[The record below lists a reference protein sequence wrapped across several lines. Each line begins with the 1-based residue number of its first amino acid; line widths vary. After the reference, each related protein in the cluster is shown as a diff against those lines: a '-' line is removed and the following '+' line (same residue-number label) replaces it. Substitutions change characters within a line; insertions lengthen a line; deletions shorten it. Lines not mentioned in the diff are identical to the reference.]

1 MSTPHTHDSKGPA
14 ARRVAVEL
22 SDRSYEVCIG
32 AGVFALA
39 PEIAKKRLGANCRN
53 AFIVVDAGLPEDA
66 SSRAVAALRAGGL
79 NATSIALIAT
89 EHDKSL
95 ESLGHIV
102 REMTRRKLER
112 SDVVIALGGGIV
124 GDLAGFAA
132 AVYRRGIGV
141 IQCPTT
147 LLSMVDA
154 SVGGKTGVNVDLAG
168 DGSDLKKNMVGSFH
182 QPLGVLADLD
192 TLVSL
197 EDRQFSAGLAECIKH
212 AMIGADF
219 GDADL
224 LTWTEANIT
233 NLSKLNAPLLTEL
246 VERNVAIKARV
257 VAGDEREEKE
267 GGRALLNL
275 GHTFAHAIEALPG
288 ARSVLAT
295 GTELPG
301 DIHHGEAVALG
312 LRAAAHTS
320 VKLGLI
326 DSSYATRVGAL
337 IDAAELP
344 AKVRGLPTA
353 EKLIERMSHDK
364 KHIGG
369 KIRLVLPCGMGQARI
384 SENPDSD
391 LVRAA
396 IESIRVV

>member
-1 MSTPHTHDSKGPA
+1 MSINHSHDRMEKD
-14 ARRVAVEL
+14 ARRVRVEL
-22 SDRSYEVCIG
+22 SERSYEVCIG

-39 PEIAKKRLGANCRN
+39 PEIARKRLGPNCRT
-53 AFIVVDAGLPEDA
+53 AFIVVDSGLPEET
-66 SSRAVAALRAGGL
+66 SHRAVGAIRAGGL
-79 NATSIALIAT
+79 NAIAT
-89 EHDKSL
+89 TIHASEHDKSL
-95 ESLGHIV
+95 ESLGLIIT
-102 REMTRRKLER
+102 EMTRRKLER

-132 AVYRRGIGV
+132 ATYRRGICV

-168 DGSDLKKNMVGSFH
+168 DGSDLKKNMVGAFH

-197 EDRQFSAGLAECIKH
+197 DDRQFAAGFAECIKH
-212 AMIGADF
+212 AMIGAEF
-219 GDADL
+219 GDAEL
-224 LTWTEANIT
+224 LAWTEANISK
-233 NLSKLNAPLLTEL
+233 LSKDNAPLLAEL

-275 GHTFAHAIEALPG
+275 GHTFGHAIEALPG
-288 ARSVLAT
+288 ARSILSN
-295 GTELPG
+295 GTELPE

-320 VKLGLI
+320 VKLGLV
-326 DSSYATRVGAL
+326 DDSYAKRVGAL
-337 IDAAELP
+337 VDAAGLP
-344 AKVRGLPTA
+344 AKVRGLPTG
-353 EKLIERMSHDK
+353 EELIERMSHDK

-369 KIRLVLPCGMGQARI
+369 KIRFVLPSAIGRAKIVEDPEVGA
-384 SENPDSD
+384 
-391 LVRAA
+391 VRAA
-396 IESIRVV
+396 IESIRVG